1 MNNNSPNSNN
11 SKEQIGGT
19 WLKKKI
25 LALIFESGAEA
36 FLEESPLGKYNTG
49 VITNGGAIRA
59 SL

>member
-11 SKEQIGGT
+11 SKEQMGGT
-19 WLKKKI
+19 WI